1 MAAMTCALFHSA
13 LALNTPCPFCHW
25 INNPSAGSFGMPGI
39 LSQQAQDPP
48 NQAQNPPGQAQYTS
62 TAPETVANLRQT
74 IGSGNAYRGIK
85 ASAALTTPG
94 TPPPLSVT
102 KFYVRVAHAYYSDTT
117 RTTPRRERHLG
128 RTIPQADR
136 SRHENPSRTV
146 DPPDI

>member
-1 MAAMTCALFHSA
+1 
-13 LALNTPCPFCHW
+13 
-25 INNPSAGSFGMPGI
+25 MPGI

-48 NQAQNPPGQAQYTS
+48 NQAQNPPGQAQDLPGQAQYTS

-117 RTTPRRERHLG
+117 RTTPRANDIWAGQSPKPIGAGTIIPHELLTRQTYEPTLESPL
-128 RTIPQADR
+128 RT
-136 SRHENPSRTV
+136 T
-146 DPPDI
+146 DPPGIRARKYMLC